1 MNEHPERIRDVTEHV
16 IAWITTDVEH
26 REQAA
31 QLAHNN
37 TTAVFAVYMRS
48 LLHWSPKGSAAW
60 RAAQEL
66 APADYKRID
75 WQAVTSAL
83 GSHPR

>member
-1 MNEHPERIRDVTEHV
+1 MNEQPERIRDVTEHV
-16 IAWITTDVEH
+16 IGWITTDAEH

-31 QLAHNN
+31 KLARVH
-37 TTAVFAVYMRS
+37 TTAAFAVYMRS
-48 LLHWSPKGSAAW
+48 LLRWAPRGSAAW

-66 APADYKRID
+66 APADYERLD

-83 GSHPR
+83 GKRPR